1 MKYLSKEYVEQEILD
16 TVALMQLNN
25 ENVPELSGDKIQS
38 LAEDFIF
45 EWKEVGDYSADLSR
59 TLLEWLRETFKYMNY
74 GG

>member
-45 EWKEVGDYSADLSR
+45 EWKEVGDYEANFDQ
-59 TLLEWLRETFKYMNY
+59 TLRQFLTYEFTNF
-74 GG
+74 